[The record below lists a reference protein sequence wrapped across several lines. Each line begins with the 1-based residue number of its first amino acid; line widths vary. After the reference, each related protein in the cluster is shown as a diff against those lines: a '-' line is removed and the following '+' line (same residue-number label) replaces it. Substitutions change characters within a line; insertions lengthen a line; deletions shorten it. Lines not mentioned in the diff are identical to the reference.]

1 MRPTHKGTPK
11 WARQDIADL
20 YRAVRKAAREE
31 ELPGVHWQIIY
42 VDGKIWVR
50 SDGNYSYKVLDRLLR
65 KCNFTIEGTGSAKWD
80 DLTGVTN
87 EKKIT

>member
-42 VDGKIWVR
+42 VDGEYR
-50 SDGNYSYKVLDRLLR
+50 
-65 KCNFTIEGTGSAKWD
+65 
-80 DLTGVTN
+80 
-87 EKKIT
+87 